1 MKKFIV
7 EQKLA
12 PLANQY
18 RIYNDDKSS
27 LVAFAH
33 QKRFTM
39 KEKVEFYGDEA
50 KSKVV
55 FTVTAEKV
63 MDIHGRFF
71 VRDEAGK
78 EIGSLRKSFKSSLLR
93 STYELLDASENL
105 VAIVQERSQNI
116 AVLRRIWGFIPYAG
130 ELPFIFKYHFDFVD
144 PHTKQ
149 TIARYNKTTNLRDH
163 YELLVDDESLIDK
176 VGWQTLA
183 AQAVMLDVM
192 QGR

>member
-18 RIYNDDKSS
+18 RVYNDDKTS
-27 LVAFAH
+27 LLAFAH

-39 KEKVEFYGDEA
+39 KEMVDFYGDEA
-50 KSKVV
+50 KSTVV
-55 FTVTAEKV
+55 FTVKAEKV

-71 VRDEAGK
+71 LQDSQGK
-78 EIGSLRKSFKSSLLR
+78 QLAVLRKSFKSSLVR
-93 STYELLDASENL
+93 STYELMDAEEKI
-105 VAIVQERSQNI
+105 VAIVQERNVGI
-116 AVLRRIWGFIPYAG
+116 AILRRLWGFIPIAG
-130 ELPFIFKYHFDFVD
+130 DIPFLFRYHFDFIEPQSQQV
-144 PHTKQ
+144 
-149 TIARYNKTTNLRDH
+149 IARYNKTTLFLDH
-163 YELLVDDESLIDK
+163 YELEADDQLLDK
-176 VGWQTLA
+176 VGWQALA